1 MHKRWIIATHFI
13 EELNKDW
20 KNKHKIKKGGKKA
33 KKNMKIIKRLQKQ
46 ARNKHGE
53 ISNKEKNI
61 EREYVKNIKTKKFV

>member
-1 MHKRWIIATHFI
+1 
-13 EELNKDW
+13 
-20 KNKHKIKKGGKKA
+20 
-33 KKNMKIIKRLQKQ
+33 MKIIKRLQKQ